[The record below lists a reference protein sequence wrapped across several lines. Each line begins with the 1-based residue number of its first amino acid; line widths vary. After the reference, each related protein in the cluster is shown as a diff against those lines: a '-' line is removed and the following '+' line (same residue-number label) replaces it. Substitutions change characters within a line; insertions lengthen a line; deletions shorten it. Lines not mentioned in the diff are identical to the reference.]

1 MGVVAASD
9 MEGVKR
15 SRGAGNGQGVGR
27 AKIVLELVL
36 LLVLDQVAWQA
47 RKAVRQRS
55 GRIEDES
62 E

>member
-9 MEGVKR
+9 MGSVKR

-27 AKIVLELVL
+27 AKIVL

>member
-1 MGVVAASD
+1 
-9 MEGVKR
+9 
-15 SRGAGNGQGVGR
+15 VGR